1 MERPNTVAGLIE
13 KRRELVARRKLAEAD
28 IKGFTSGI
36 DAIDIVLKLF
46 GSEIDTANAK
56 PRRLPIPH
64 AAGRGEMRRNA
75 LELLRETGA
84 PITSR
89 MIAERFCEKRGLH
102 VDDAS
107 FKKIHYR
114 ASQATRYLRNK
125 GLIRQGGKDG
135 MHVQWVAT

>member
-28 IKGFTSGI
+28 IKAFTSGI

-64 AAGRGEMRRNA
+64 AAGRVRCVEMHWSFYA
-75 LELLRETGA
+75 KQA
-84 PITSR
+84 PRLQVAWLPSGSVRSADCMWTI
-89 MIAERFCEKRGLH
+89 
-102 VDDAS
+102 
-107 FKKIHYR
+107 R
-114 ASQATRYLRNK
+114 ASRKSTIVPVKRHVTYATK
-125 GLIRQGGKDG
+125 G
-135 MHVQWVAT
+135 

>member
-28 IKGFTSGI
+28 IKAFTSGI

-46 GSEIDTANAK
+46 GSEIDTASAK

-75 LELLRETGA
+75 LELLHETGA

-102 VDDAS
+102 VDDTS

-114 ASQATRYLRNK
+114 ASQATRHLRNK
-125 GLIRQGGKDG
+125 GLIRQSGKDG